1 MAVSYP
7 RSTSS
12 SLSSCSLLK
21 IVMFGYSISGQTQIS
36 YWSYEIY
43 IYIWVNYNDLTA
55 TSLESWLAREIIPKW
70 TLFRL
75 VKYYNLSR
83 YIVNIPLQLDPSID
97 HCISGNQNLPP
108 SCGMA
113 IWVDGIFSPRPS
125 NHAAMAMKDLPKKV
139 GAVFDQPLWI
149 WILNFTQELTTIN

>member
-1 MAVSYP
+1 
-7 RSTSS
+7 
-12 SLSSCSLLK
+12 
-21 IVMFGYSISGQTQIS
+21 MFGYSISGQTQIS

-43 IYIWVNYNDLTA
+43 IFIWVNYNDLTA

-97 HCISGNQNLPP
+97 H
-108 SCGMA
+108 
-113 IWVDGIFSPRPS
+113 
-125 NHAAMAMKDLPKKV
+125 
-139 GAVFDQPLWI
+139 
-149 WILNFTQELTTIN
+149 